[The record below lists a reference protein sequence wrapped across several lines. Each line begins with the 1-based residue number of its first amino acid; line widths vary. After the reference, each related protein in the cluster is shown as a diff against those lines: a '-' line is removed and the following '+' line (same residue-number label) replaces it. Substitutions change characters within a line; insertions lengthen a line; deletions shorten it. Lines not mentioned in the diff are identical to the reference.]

1 VYPVQERNCRLPY
14 RPKHATL
21 RFLGGFY
28 GKARAVSGDCPA
40 GDRGCSCGGR
50 KTPSVHS
57 GLSPGGAD
65 FRATRAVVLSDRPRG
80 WRRSGGAVW
89 DGSITAT
96 GGTIVGLTGWRFYG
110 TDAISG
116 SASSGNWSWKATLRT
131 TPSFSPPGPVQ
142 ETGVIVTVAGA
153 SGPVTFNVTTAKQGN
168 FSFLSTDVP
177 FGVTKFF
184 LPSVV
189 RLK

>member
-1 VYPVQERNCRLPY
+1 M
-14 RPKHATL
+14 ATQ
-21 RFLGGFY
+21 RE
-28 GKARAVSGDCPA
+28 
-40 GDRGCSCGGR
+40 
-50 KTPSVHS
+50 
-57 GLSPGGAD
+57 
-65 FRATRAVVLSDRPRG
+65 
-80 WRRSGGAVW
+80 AVW

-142 ETGVIVTVAGA
+142 ETGVIVTIAGA